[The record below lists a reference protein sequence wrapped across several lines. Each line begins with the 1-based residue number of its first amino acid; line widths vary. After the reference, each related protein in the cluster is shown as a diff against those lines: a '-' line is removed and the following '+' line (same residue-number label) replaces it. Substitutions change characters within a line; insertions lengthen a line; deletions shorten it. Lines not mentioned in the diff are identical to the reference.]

1 MNLTCLYAARF
12 GTQVGQVDVGFP
24 AVDDGVGVLAGS
36 LCCYSVCHGHLET
49 KEWCYIT
56 DGQ

>member
-36 LCCYSVCHGHLET
+36 LCCYSVRHGHLET

-56 DGQ
+56 DGE